1 MLCECMGSVPRVN
14 YCLAPYILSVQ
25 CAARGKGG
33 AMLRGRIWRRWASTN
48 GMTWPRIDGNGGP
61 LAMFCPRPNP
71 FVSPCGYL
79 VPSVAVSSPVVV
91 CLVINASMSAANL
104 YQNREIADNVLPASA
119 GSAVPEV
126 WRFTSAPTPG
136 CSPRHRLGL
145 RAGRRCLPLLLR
157 RFLRRRVCDSPSHA
171 ARPTVGPVVGAAAL
185 LVDSKSIAAED
196 GSLVV
201 PIEHGP

>member
-1 MLCECMGSVPRVN
+1 M
-14 YCLAPYILSVQ
+14 
-25 CAARGKGG
+25 
-33 AMLRGRIWRRWASTN
+33 N
-48 GMTWPRIDGNGGP
+48 GTTWPRIGGNGGP
-61 LAMFCPRPNP
+61 LTMVCPRPNP

-79 VPSVAVSSPVVV
+79 VPSVVVSSPRVV
-91 CLVINASMSAANL
+91 CLLINASMSAANL
-104 YQNREIADNVLPASA
+104 YRNREVADNVLPASA

-126 WRFTSAPTPG
+126 WRSTSAPTPG
-136 CSPRHRLGL
+136 FSPRHRVRL

-157 RFLRRRVCDSPSHA
+157 RLLRRRVCGSPSHA

-185 LVDSKSIAAED
+185 LVNSKSIAAKD